1 MNKKFIILLL
11 SVILILSGCSKTN
24 KESVIKE
31 VEKKYLKQ
39 ESYGLMG
46 LMYIVSNEDK
56 HTYDVE
62 VVYKKDEQYKVK
74 IKNKINNHEQIIL
87 RNNEGVYVLTPSIN
101 KSFKFQSQ
109 WPYNNSQTYLIKN
122 IVDDIVNDKK
132 STFEENKNG
141 YIYTSKVNYSN
152 NKKLIK
158 QKVYI
163 DKKYNLKK
171 VEVFDI
177 DNNIIMCMDI
187 KNVEIN
193 KKYNEDYFKLE
204 TNMELDKEN
213 VKSVSS
219 LEDIIYPLYMPANT
233 YLENKETVNNGRRVI
248 LSFTGDKNFTLIE
261 EASTLSKTNQIVPV
275 FGEIQTIGDVIG
287 TVTKTS
293 VQWSSNGIDYY
304 LTSSDMTVEEM
315 TTVANSITILPV
327 SK

>member
-1 MNKKFIILLL
+1 M
-11 SVILILSGCSKTN
+11 
-24 KESVIKE
+24 
-31 VEKKYLKQ
+31 
-39 ESYGLMG
+39 
-46 LMYIVSNEDK
+46 
-56 HTYDVE
+56 
-62 VVYKKDEQYKVK
+62 
-74 IKNKINNHEQIIL
+74 
-87 RNNEGVYVLTPSIN
+87 
-101 KSFKFQSQ
+101 
-109 WPYNNSQTYLIKN
+109 
-122 IVDDIVNDKK
+122 
-132 STFEENKNG
+132 
-141 YIYTSKVNYSN
+141 
-152 NKKLIK
+152 IK

-287 TVTKTS
+287 TVTETS

>member
-1 MNKKFIILLL
+1 M
-11 SVILILSGCSKTN
+11 
-24 KESVIKE
+24 
-31 VEKKYLKQ
+31 
-39 ESYGLMG
+39 
-46 LMYIVSNEDK
+46 
-56 HTYDVE
+56 
-62 VVYKKDEQYKVK
+62 
-74 IKNKINNHEQIIL
+74 
-87 RNNEGVYVLTPSIN
+87 
-101 KSFKFQSQ
+101 
-109 WPYNNSQTYLIKN
+109 
-122 IVDDIVNDKK
+122 
-132 STFEENKNG
+132 
-141 YIYTSKVNYSN
+141 
-152 NKKLIK
+152 IK

>member
-204 TNMELDKEN
+204 TNMGLDKEN

>member
-109 WPYNNSQTYLIKN
+109 
-122 IVDDIVNDKK
+122 
-132 STFEENKNG
+132 
-141 YIYTSKVNYSN
+141 
-152 NKKLIK
+152 
-158 QKVYI
+158 
-163 DKKYNLKK
+163 
-171 VEVFDI
+171 
-177 DNNIIMCMDI
+177 
-187 KNVEIN
+187 
-193 KKYNEDYFKLE
+193 
-204 TNMELDKEN
+204 
-213 VKSVSS
+213 
-219 LEDIIYPLYMPANT
+219 
-233 YLENKETVNNGRRVI
+233 
-248 LSFTGDKNFTLIE
+248 
-261 EASTLSKTNQIVPV
+261 
-275 FGEIQTIGDVIG
+275 
-287 TVTKTS
+287 
-293 VQWSSNGIDYY
+293 
-304 LTSSDMTVEEM
+304 
-315 TTVANSITILPV
+315 
-327 SK
+327 